1 MAKYEAEFKRAVVQ
15 EYLAS
20 AKGYQSIA
28 TEHGINATMLECWV
42 ARYRQHGAAGL
53 SKKFSHY
60 SAQFKL
66 SALRRMWR
74 EQLSYR
80 QAAALFDLRGGA
92 GVLGVWERKYHEGGL
107 SALEPRPRGRPK
119 TMPAPESPKPLAP
132 EVEDTRTREEI
143 LEEVKYLRAEV
154 AYLKKLRA
162 LRQEKEQAAQK
173 RRG

>member
-1 MAKYEAEFKRAVVQ
+1 
-15 EYLAS
+15 
-20 AKGYQSIA
+20 
-28 TEHGINATMLECWV
+28 MLKTWV
-42 ARYRQHGAAGL
+42 ARYRQHGDGGL
-53 SKKFSHY
+53 SKKYSHY
-60 SAQFKL
+60 GAKFKL
-66 SALRRMWR
+66 SVLRRMWR
-74 EQLSYR
+74 EGLSYR
-80 QAAALFDLRGGA
+80 QVAALFDLRGGHD
-92 GVLGVWERKYHEGGL
+92 VVVTWERKYHEGGL